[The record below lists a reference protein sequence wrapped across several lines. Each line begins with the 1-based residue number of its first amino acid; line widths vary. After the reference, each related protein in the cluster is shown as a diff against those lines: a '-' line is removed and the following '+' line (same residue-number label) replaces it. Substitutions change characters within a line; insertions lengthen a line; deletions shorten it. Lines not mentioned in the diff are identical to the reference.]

1 VLVVGAGAGV
11 VVIVVVGAG
20 VGVGV
25 GVTVGQGGY
34 MPPHSCANA
43 DVERAADKKTRK
55 TTLGKENLNI
65 VSISFQSNGDLS
77 IRNGSMRLD

>member
-11 VVIVVVGAG
+11 VVIVVVGA
-20 VGVGV
+20 GVGV